1 MHKSYTLMTFNIPIH
16 LKSIFDELSS
26 FKGVYKTSI
35 LNSLIENYC
44 RQERQKLIQDK
55 EFIIDEWAPYYIK
68 GLVKG
73 EVKIKLELID
83 AFGNLIDTPFNPSER
98 TVILN

>member
-1 MHKSYTLMTFNIPIH
+1 MHKSYTLMTFNIPLH

-26 FKGVYKTSI
+26 IKCVSKTSI

-55 EFIIDEWAPYYIK
+55 EYIKNKSEKSQSQSIDERKNY
-68 GLVKG
+68 L
-73 EVKIKLELID
+73 
-83 AFGNLIDTPFNPSER
+83 
-98 TVILN
+98 